1 LKKTQL
7 CFKIRLLILKI
18 FQGNM
23 KIKKILLLVLVC
35 LVIAG
40 LASIMV
46 LNSYKKDRQMLEVAQ
61 SMLYENKIND
71 AKVLFSRLEYSYW
84 IKNQARLG
92 SIITGILS
100 NGEYNDVPLPGKN
113 TINIDHYYLPCLLR
127 RLLASSA
134 FNRCIQLVKVGRYY
148 EVEAADLYYAAALLE
163 NGKAGEAFSLYSGLS
178 DSLKKTFLG
187 NRLKET
193 FELLR
198 AGAHSI
204 VRDRFGKLLGTIG
217 ADRQFKFYRPQ
228 YRSFIQPVVIKEILN
243 DEIPKGLRLSI
254 DLDLSRLALES
265 LGENQGSIVL
275 IQPDTGEILA
285 AVSDEKTGGKMGEGS
300 SPAFE
305 QMLEPASISKL
316 ITVTAAFRD
325 KLDPGQEIA
334 GMTCRGAKKYSGKV
348 LYCPAARGKLY
359 GLEHALAVSC
369 NTAFADLGVKIG
381 WEKMLEELRLF
392 GFDSQVR
399 NPFPLG
405 KIIIKKGDD
414 RALADLAIGL
424 ENTVLTPVHAALTAA
439 VFANDGYW
447 IYPELFYAAD
457 GFAGLSPKEIQIKN
471 FKRKKILDEN
481 WLPAVRD
488 GMRAVTR
495 YGGTAGFIAPPGFRV
510 YMKTGTG
517 GSYRDGYH
525 VNYIG
530 YVPGDQGNIAFC
542 VRVTNKRTSL
552 RVRRAAFQTNRELLI
567 HLQHLAAHRGENWL
581 PKR

>member
-1 LKKTQL
+1 
-7 CFKIRLLILKI
+7 
-18 FQGNM
+18 M
-23 KIKKILLLVLVC
+23 KIKEILLLVLVC

-46 LNSYKKDRQMLEVAQ
+46 LNSYKKDQQTLELAQ
-61 SMLYENKIND
+61 SLLYENKIND
-71 AKVLFSRLEYSYW
+71 AKALFSRLEGSFW

-100 NGEYNDVPLPGKN
+100 NGEYNDVPLPEKN
-113 TINIDHYYLPCLLR
+113 TINIDHYHLPSLLR
-127 RLLASSA
+127 RLMASNA
-134 FNRCIQLVKVGRYY
+134 LYRCIQLAKVGRYY
-148 EVEAADLYYAAALLE
+148 ELEAADLYYTAALLE
-163 NGKAGEAFSLYSGLS
+163 NGKPGEAFRLYSGLS
-178 DSLKKTFLG
+178 NRLKKTFPG

-193 FELLR
+193 FELLH

-228 YRSFIQPVVIKEILN
+228 YRSFIQPIIVKELI
-243 DEIPKGLRLSI
+243 DHEIQKGLRLSI
-254 DLDLSRLALES
+254 DLELSRLALES

-275 IQPDTGEILA
+275 IQPDTGEVLA
-285 AVSDEKTGGKMGEGS
+285 AVSDEKTGGKMGDGS

-316 ITVTAAFRD
+316 ITVTAAFRN

-334 GMTCRGAKKYSGKV
+334 GMTCRGVKRYSGKV

-392 GFDSQVR
+392 GFDNQVK

-439 VFANDGYW
+439 VFANDGYRV
-447 IYPELFYAAD
+447 YPELFYATD
-457 GFAGLSPKEIQIKN
+457 GFAGLSPKEIKN
-471 FKRKKILDEN
+471 LKKEKILDEN

-530 YVPGDQGNIAFC
+530 YVPKDEGNIAFC

-567 HLQHLAAHRGENWL
+567 HLKHLAAHRNENWQ
-581 PKR
+581 PKTKN

>member
-1 LKKTQL
+1 
-7 CFKIRLLILKI
+7 
-18 FQGNM
+18 M

-35 LVIAG
+35 LVIAA
-40 LASIMV
+40 LASIMIF
-46 LNSYKKDRQMLEVAQ
+46 NSYKKDRQKLETAQ
-61 SMLYENKIND
+61 SLLYENKINE
-71 AKVLFSRLEYSYW
+71 AKVLFSRLEGSFW

-100 NGEYNDVPLPGKN
+100 NDEHNDIPLPEKD
-113 TINIDHYYLPCLLR
+113 TINIDRYHLPSLLR

-134 FNRCIQLVKVGRYY
+134 FNRCFQLAKVGKFY
-148 EVEAADLYYAAALLE
+148 EMEAADLYYSAALLE
-163 NGKAGEAFSLYSGLS
+163 NGKPEDAFRCYSGLS
-178 DSLKKTFLG
+178 DRLKNTFPG

-193 FELLR
+193 FELLH

-204 VRDRFGKLLGTIG
+204 VRDRTGKLVGTIG

-228 YRSFIQPVVIKEILN
+228 YRSFIQPVIIKEIIN
-243 DEIPKGLRLSI
+243 QEIPKGLRLSI
-254 DLDLSRLALES
+254 DLEISRLALES

-275 IQPDTGEILA
+275 IQPGTGEVLA
-285 AVSDEKTGGKMGEGS
+285 AVSDEKTRERMGEGS

-305 QMLEPASISKL
+305 QMLEPASILKL
-316 ITVTAAFRD
+316 ITLTAAFRN
-325 KLDPGQEIA
+325 KLDPEREIA
-334 GMTCRGAKKYSGKV
+334 GMTCRGAKRYSGKV
-348 LYCPAARGKLY
+348 LYCPAARGELY

-392 GFDSQVR
+392 GFDSQME

-405 KIIIKKGDD
+405 KIIIKKGDN

-439 VFANDGYW
+439 VFANDGSRV
-447 IYPELFYAAD
+447 YPGLFYATD
-457 GFAGLSPKEIQIKN
+457 GFVGLSPKELKIKN
-471 FKRKKILDEN
+471 IKRVKILDEN
-481 WLPAVRD
+481 WLPAIRE
-488 GMRAVTR
+488 GMWAVTR
-495 YGGTAGFIAPPGFRV
+495 YGGTAGFIAPAGFQV

-530 YVPGDQGNIAFC
+530 YVPKDQGNIAFC
-542 VRVTNKRTSL
+542 VRVTGKRTSF
-552 RVRRAAFQTNRELLI
+552 RVRRAAYRTNRELLI
-567 HLQHLAAHRGENWL
+567 RLQRLARQRDGNWQ
-581 PKR
+581 PKTKK

>member
-1 LKKTQL
+1 
-7 CFKIRLLILKI
+7 
-18 FQGNM
+18 M
-23 KIKKILLLVLVC
+23 KVKKIVLLVLVC

-40 LASIMV
+40 LAAIMV
-46 LNSYKKDRQMLEVAQ
+46 LNSYKNDGQTLEMAQ
-61 SMLYENKIND
+61 SLLYENKTNE
-71 AKVLFSRLEYSYW
+71 AKALFSRLENSFW
-84 IKNQARLG
+84 IKNQTRLG

-100 NGEYNDVPLPGKN
+100 SGEYNDVPLPEKVN
-113 TINIDHYYLPCLLR
+113 INIDHYHLPSLLR

-134 FNRCIQLVKVGRYY
+134 FNRCIQLAKVGRYY
-148 EVEAADLYYAAALLE
+148 ELEAADLYYSAALLE
-163 NGKAGEAFSLYSGLS
+163 KGKPDEAFCLYSGLA
-178 DSLKKTFLG
+178 DILKKTFLG

-193 FELLR
+193 FDLLH
-198 AGAHSI
+198 ADAHSM
-204 VRDRFGKLLGTIG
+204 VWDRTGKLVGTID

-228 YRSFIQPVVIKEILN
+228 YRSFVQPVIIKEIIN
-243 DEIPKGLRLSI
+243 EEILKGLRLSI
-254 DLDLSRLALES
+254 DLEISRLALES

-275 IQPDTGEILA
+275 IQPDSGEVLA
-285 AVSDEKTGGKMGEGS
+285 AVSDKKTGEKSGEGS

-316 ITVTAAFRD
+316 ITITAAFRN

-334 GMTCRGAKKYSGKV
+334 GMTCRGAKRYSGKF

-381 WEKMLEELRLF
+381 WEKMLAELRLF
-392 GFDSQVR
+392 GFDSQVK

-405 KIIIKKGDD
+405 KIIIKNGDD

-424 ENTVLTPVHAALTAA
+424 EDTVLTPVHAALTAA
-439 VFANDGYW
+439 VFANDGYRVF
-447 IYPELFYAAD
+447 PGLFYATD
-457 GFAGLSPKEIQIKN
+457 GFVGVSPKEIKN
-471 FKRKKILDEN
+471 VKKEKILDEN

-488 GMRAVTR
+488 AMWAVTR

-517 GSYRDGYH
+517 GNYRDGYH

-530 YVPGDQGNIAFC
+530 YVPKEEGNIAFC
-542 VRVTNKRTSL
+542 VRVTDKRTSIQ
-552 RVRRAAFQTNRELLI
+552 VRRAAYQTTRELLI
-567 HLQHLAAHRGENWL
+567 HLQHLAAHRGKNWQ
-581 PKR
+581 PKTKI

>member
-1 LKKTQL
+1 
-7 CFKIRLLILKI
+7 
-18 FQGNM
+18 M

-46 LNSYKKDRQMLEVAQ
+46 LNSYKKDRQTLELAQ
-61 SMLYENKIND
+61 SLLYENKINE
-71 AKVLFSRLEYSYW
+71 AKVLFSRLEDSFW

-100 NGEYNDVPLPGKN
+100 NNQYNDITLPEKN
-113 TINIDHYYLPCLLR
+113 TINIDQYHLPSLLR

-134 FNRCIQLVKVGRYY
+134 FTRCIQLAKIGKFY
-148 EVEAADLYYAAALLE
+148 EMEAADLYYSAALLE
-163 NGKAGEAFSLYSGLS
+163 NGKPGEAFRFYSGLS
-178 DSLKKTFLG
+178 DRLKNTFPG

-193 FELLR
+193 FELLH
-198 AGAHSI
+198 AGAHSM
-204 VRDRFGKLLGTIG
+204 VRDRTGKLVGTIG

-228 YRSFIQPVVIKEILN
+228 YRSFIQPVIIKEIIN
-243 DEIPKGLRLSI
+243 QEIQKGFRLSI
-254 DLDLSRLALES
+254 DLEISRLALES

-275 IQPDTGEILA
+275 IQPDTGEVLA

-316 ITVTAAFRD
+316 ITITAAFRN
-325 KLDPGQEIA
+325 KLDPEREIA
-334 GMTCRGAKKYSGKV
+334 GMTCRGAKRYSGKI
-348 LYCPAARGKLY
+348 LYCPAAQGELY

-392 GFDSQVR
+392 GFDSQVK

-405 KIIIKKGDD
+405 KIIIKKGDN

-439 VFANDGYW
+439 VFANDGSRV
-447 IYPELFYAAD
+447 YPKLLYATD
-457 GFAGLSPKEIQIKN
+457 GFVGLSPKELKIKSL
-471 FKRKKILDEN
+471 KGVKILDEN
-481 WLPAVRD
+481 WLPAIREV
-488 GMRAVTR
+488 MWAVTR
-495 YGGTAGFIAPPGFRV
+495 YGGTAGFIAPAGFQV

-530 YVPGDQGNIAFC
+530 YVPKDQGNIAFC
-542 VRVTNKRTSL
+542 VRVTGKRTSF
-552 RVRRAAFQTNRELLI
+552 RDRRAAYQTNKALLI
-567 HLQHLAAHRGENWL
+567 RLKQLTAHRGDNWQ
-581 PKR
+581 PKTK